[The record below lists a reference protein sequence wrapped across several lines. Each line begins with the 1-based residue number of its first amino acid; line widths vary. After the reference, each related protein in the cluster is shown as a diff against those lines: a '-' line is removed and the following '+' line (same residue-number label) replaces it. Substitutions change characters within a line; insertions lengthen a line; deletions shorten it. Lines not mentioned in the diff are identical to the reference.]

1 MPASASSLATTPP
14 PAPDPMTTTSTF
26 LSFGI
31 LLALESNHFPAGSLT
46 IYSVLRITVVAFHH
60 VAPQEPKKLLIGRSC
75 CITGL
80 EVLKDCGLSVGA
92 LGNKAASELLLTRCV
107 YPKEAFFIAIPVEFS
122 EGASE
127 NSVDVKDDSRC
138 LAAGKLIRRNHQFR
152 NGLNQSGLRN
162 GEEFATRSQRVGN
175 RSAQHGQGSHGHCSG
190 CRHGLQEISSMHRVG
205 HSRPP
210 KGGTRF
216 SRRRTK
222 PAPQFARTHACIPQG
237 HGRSRR
243 MLPQSANHKNPRGP
257 FIKICDAR

>member
-1 MPASASSLATTPP
+1 
-14 PAPDPMTTTSTF
+14 
-26 LSFGI
+26 
-31 LLALESNHFPAGSLT
+31 
-46 IYSVLRITVVAFHH
+46 
-60 VAPQEPKKLLIGRSC
+60 LIGRSC
-75 CITGL
+75 RITGL

-92 LGNKAASELLLTRCV
+92 LGNKAASELFLTRCV

-175 RSAQHGQGSHGHCSG
+175 RSTQHGQGSHGHRSG

-210 KGGTRF
+210 KRWNTRSDRRLKVGLRNWPEPTHVYHKVRSGAAEF
-216 SRRRTK
+216 SAKAQTTEIHAARSSR
-222 PAPQFARTHACIPQG
+222 FARAGYLPGARRPESASIPTP
-237 HGRSRR
+237 S
-243 MLPQSANHKNPRGP
+243 LTA
-257 FIKICDAR
+257 